1 MGMDSSFC
9 FGTLT
14 SLVLIIVY
22 VTSHSKAILLRVIC
36 LHPIT
41 FSLSSLFYY
50 SYLNTIY
57 ICIGIV
63 WLNVLYIIL
72 RQSTRT
78 NSHTHWKNRSVKIF
92 LIILIIFLII
102 EVTIKIIEIINK
114 LFYMITLNYNHLL
127 IQMIRII

>member
-57 ICIGIV
+57 LHRNCM
-63 WLNVLYIIL
+63 
-72 RQSTRT
+72 
-78 NSHTHWKNRSVKIF
+78 VKRFIYYF
-92 LIILIIFLII
+92 ETVSLFCF
-102 EVTIKIIEIINK
+102 IKITFNEN
-114 LFYMITLNYNHLL
+114 M
-127 IQMIRII
+127 